1 MTAQPYKDSKENQA
15 AAQQITFNM
24 LSGMLEVL
32 NELERARK
40 LDAADEA
47 AKDGN
52 IDFFRQDT
60 EKVNFA
66 DPVRRRTRRELEA
79 ELATRPPSASLP
91 LCYFHDTQE
100 LDAPNKG
107 FRAGNIRLVIPRDHA
122 HLSHYPLIDVET
134 IDHVQDFIQPEHM
147 AIMRPNNTLEAPFSV
162 SVHLGENSKTEFFT
176 VNGTKH
182 AHGAGLTALEKI
194 IYREAGLTA
203 QGAACLPHENRARAH
218 WSKDASQIKA
228 MFSCTAAQA
237 TDLKKALS
245 IIGLSPADLDR
256 KRTPKSSAPAD
267 WLREMK
273 RSPERFKAGF
283 YWLLNLAAELDAVAP
298 QEDEILD
305 IADELVEDKN
315 TDRLP
320 DSDNPADI
328 ETVSATAY
336 HLLDDPRDLIDAPP
350 APKSAPA
357 SARLKKLCDSVN
369 GAQDYQTLKAIGKST
384 FGSTPMPKPEANI
397 FWKIYNRRKRE
408 FAALNDTAKAAINR
422 IKGFEYIDRR
432 WIYTGKAADLK
443 KVAAWLHGA
452 GKTALNEL
460 QANAVWE
467 AWKEAKGMKTPKA
480 PKQTALPPEWIDDIY
495 PGYADYHPDYHPEY

>member
-15 AAQQITFNM
+15 QAQQITFNM

-47 AKDGN
+47 AKDME
-52 IDFFRQDT
+52 IDFFRRDT
-60 EKVNFA
+60 QRVNFA

-91 LCYFHDTQE
+91 LCYFHDTPE

-107 FRAGNIRLVIPRDHA
+107 ARTGNVRLTIPRDHA
-122 HLSHYPLIDVET
+122 HLSHWPMVDVET
-134 IDHVQDFIQPEHM
+134 IDHVQDFIQPEHA
-147 AIMRPNNTLEAPFSV
+147 AIMTPANTLEAPFNIAA
-162 SVHLGENSKTEFFT
+162 HLGENSKTEFFT
-176 VNGTKH
+176 VNGKRH
-182 AHGAGLTALEKI
+182 AQGTGLTELEKI
-194 IYREAGLTA
+194 IYREAGQTA

-228 MFSCTAAQA
+228 MFACTAAQA

-245 IIGLSPADLDR
+245 IIGLSPEDLDR
-256 KRTPKSSAPAD
+256 KRTPKGSAPAD

-298 QEDEILD
+298 PANEILD
-305 IADELVEDKN
+305 LADELREDVN

-336 HLLDDPRDLIDAPP
+336 HLLDDPRDLIDAPHAPKAP
-350 APKSAPA
+350 APSAK
-357 SARLKKLCDSVN
+357 LTKLCDLAN
-369 GAQDYQTLKAIGKST
+369 GAKTYPELKAIGKST
-384 FGSTPMPKPEANI
+384 YGSAPMPKPEANI
-397 FWKIYNRRKRE
+397 FWKVYNRRKKE
-408 FAALNDTAKAAINR
+408 FSALNEVAKAAINR
-422 IKGFEYIDRR
+422 IKGFEFIDRR
-432 WIYTGKAADLK
+432 WIYTGKEADLK

-452 GKTALNEL
+452 GKEALNEL
-460 QANAVWE
+460 QANAVWT
-467 AWKEAKGMKTPKA
+467 AWKEAKGNFI
-480 PKQTALPPEWIDDIY
+480 PKQSAPAQTSWIDD